1 MTSAN
6 IARPASICRSDCSS
20 AASIGTIPQYH
31 TSADNLSFIKPR
43 HLLESCRVIARTI
56 GVIENDAVY
65 RNTAPKCEPQLGKR
79 GLYRR
84 VGGENIAAENMAM
97 LWALN
102 FSDGD
107 HSLLDIAERAKLP
120 FEIVLRAAR
129 LLKAHGL
136 LTAAPRPAD
145 R

>member
-1 MTSAN
+1 M
-6 IARPASICRSDCSS
+6 
-20 AASIGTIPQYH
+20 
-31 TSADNLSFIKPR
+31 
-43 HLLESCRVIARTI
+43 IARTI
-56 GVIENDAVY
+56 GVVENDAVY

-84 VGGENIAAENMAM
+84 VGGETIAAENMAM

-102 FSDGD
+102 FSDGE